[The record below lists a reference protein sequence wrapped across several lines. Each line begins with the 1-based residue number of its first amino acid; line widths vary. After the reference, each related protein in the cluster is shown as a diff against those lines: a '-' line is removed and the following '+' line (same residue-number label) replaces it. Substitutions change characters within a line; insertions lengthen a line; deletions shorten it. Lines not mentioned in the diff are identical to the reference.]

1 MKKMNKG
8 LKIGLI
14 IGASV
19 LAVGGGILLVRH
31 FRKPD
36 DTEKGDDT
44 SGQIFEIEEEVK
56 KQNSGKPIEK
66 KEDGTPK
73 KDFNKKLIK
82 GDKGEEVKSVQ
93 KLLNSII
100 RINRT
105 ANKQSDKTK
114 EARRKKIADFEYLV
128 EDGSFGNRTENLL
141 IVVTGKKNVTVN
153 ELFQKQKDFTNAYK

>member
-36 DTEKGDDT
+36 NTEKGDDT

-56 KQNSGKPIEK
+56 KQNSGNVEK

-105 ANKQSDKTK
+105 ADKQSDKTK